1 MGNRGKKARENRP
14 TGMIAVTGKKARA
27 GGRKEKKDSIE
38 LVCQL
43 NVIDTGAIEKS
54 KKRGRGRGRDV
65 FRRFLAGNGTFD
77 PFLTLIYIPL

>member
-54 KKRGRGRGRDV
+54 KKREREGEEMSSGDI
-65 FRRFLAGNGTFD
+65 LPEMA
-77 PFLTLIYIPL
+77 LLIPS